1 MDTGKVGVYM
11 FSIDA
16 YVANGDGKYFTE
28 KMGAMVQVV
37 AGEPKDLKT
46 TSFIEITEADE
57 MIHRIHADYSMSE
70 FEWQSK

>member
-1 MDTGKVGVYM
+1 MDTEKVGVYM

-28 KMGAMVQVV
+28 KLRAMVQVI
-37 AGEPKDLKT
+37 AGKLKDPTT
-46 TSFIEITEADE
+46 TSFIEITDADE
-57 MIHRIHADYSMSE
+57 MIHRIHAEYSMSE